1 MYHADLSEMKEQEQK
16 GRDDLSKREVYE
28 QKTEE
33 LILPIVEGNGFELV
47 DVEYVKE
54 AGTWYLR
61 AYIDKPG
68 GITVDDCEAV
78 SRKFSEVLDEKDYV
92 EDTYIFE
99 VSSPGLGRP
108 LKKDKD
114 FQRSLGEEV
123 EIRTYRPIERQKEFI
138 GELKAY
144 DKESVTIVYEDD
156 TEQTFQRQEIALIR
170 LALDF

>member
-1 MYHADLSEMKEQEQK
+1 M
-16 GRDDLSKREVYE
+16 SKREQYE
-28 QKTEE
+28 KQTEE
-33 LILPIVEGNGFELV
+33 LLEPIVTAFGFELV

-78 SRKFSEVLDEKDYV
+78 SRKFSDVLDEKDYI

-123 EIRTYRPIERQKEFI
+123 EIRTYRPIDRQKEFV

>member
-1 MYHADLSEMKEQEQK
+1 M
-16 GRDDLSKREVYE
+16 SKRETYE

-33 LILPIVEGNGFELV
+33 LLLPIVNEYQFELV

-54 AGTWYLR
+54 GSNWYLR

-78 SRKFSEVLDEKDYV
+78 SRRLSDLLDEHDFI
-92 EDTYIFE
+92 DDAYILE

-114 FQRSLGEEV
+114 FARSIGEEI
-123 EIRTYRPIERQKEFI
+123 EIKTFRPIDHEREFTGILKEFDKNRLVV
-138 GELKAY
+138 EL
-144 DKESVTIVYEDD
+144 EDHEIMEFARD
-156 TEQTFQRQEIALIR
+156 NIALVR
-170 LALDF
+170 LAFDF

>member
-1 MYHADLSEMKEQEQK
+1 M
-16 GRDDLSKREVYE
+16 SKREQYE
-28 QKTEE
+28 QQTEE
-33 LILPIVEGNGFELV
+33 LLLPIIESHGFELV

-68 GITVDDCEAV
+68 GITVDDCEVV
-78 SRKFSEVLDEKDYV
+78 SRAFSDILDEKDYI

-114 FQRSLGEEV
+114 FARSIGEEV
-123 EIRTYRPIERQKEFI
+123 EIRTYRALDRQKEFI
-138 GELKAY
+138 GILVEY
-144 DKESVTIVYEDD
+144 DKDTVTIEYEDETTQKFERND
-156 TEQTFQRQEIALIR
+156 IALIR
-170 LALDF
+170 LALHF